1 MAVNA
6 VQSALSSPRFN
17 KWLPWLAAALLA
29 AGVVAFL
36 IAYFGNTANPAKE
49 TFGGP
54 AQTPQVVKQVPL
66 EQPARVAAAR
76 FILTAVARKNLGE
89 AWSLATPNA
98 RGGLT
103 R

>member
-1 MAVNA
+1 MAVNV

-29 AGVVAFL
+29 AGLIAFL

-54 AQTPQVVKQVPL
+54 AQKP
-66 EQPARVAAAR
+66 
-76 FILTAVARKNLGE
+76 
-89 AWSLATPNA
+89 
-98 RGGLT
+98 
-103 R
+103 